1 MSSKAA
7 GMDES
12 LLGTLVFDLITTAWP
27 LSRARGGVMCLAT
40 SPERAWNLCMLLRKL
55 LSALPALVVA
65 LAFGAPAVLPQA
77 ARAEPVQT
85 GHIEVELVAQEAGA
99 APGATVYVALRQKIQ
114 PGWHTYWR
122 NPGDAGDSTKIVWT
136 LPPGWTAGDIVW
148 PTPEK
153 SRVGPLLDFAYT
165 GEVLLPV
172 PISVPANAQVGSIV
186 TLKAAAAFLVCEQ
199 VCVPEDAV
207 VTLTLPV
214 VAGTPAT
221 DPKWGAK
228 VAETLAKA
236 PKPAGL
242 KAVFHL
248 EGGVLKLAVT
258 GAPLKG
264 ADVAGAFFYPYSGKV
279 IEHPPEQ
286 KIDCGPEGLT
296 LSLTPGYDF
305 TQGTPPTELAGVLA
319 LNGAAYEITAT
330 PGAIPAEAGGLGA
343 PPAAPAKAAGSSDG
357 VSLGL
362 PLAVAFAFLG
372 GLILNLM
379 PCVFPILSMKAASL
393 TAHAHDA
400 GKTRAQGLAFLA
412 GVVVTFLVLAGLL
425 IAVRAG
431 GAAVG
436 WGFQLQSPAVVAAL
450 ALLML
455 LVALN
460 MSGVFEVGASVQG
473 VASGAGGTGVAG
485 AFLTGALAVV
495 VAAPCTAPF
504 MAGALGYALTQPPLL
519 SLAVFLALALG
530 FAAPFVLLAFVPA
543 LLSRLPRPG
552 PWMDVLKKGLAFPMY
567 ATAAWL
573 AWVFSQQTGSIPLAA
588 LLAASV
594 LVAFAGW
601 LYGLGQARSI
611 AGKNGVAA
619 FVIAGLSVLAAIALV
634 VAGVRAMPSAS
645 ASTAPAAALSSGP
658 GLPAETW
665 SPEKVAALQAQ
676 GKVVMVDFTADWCVT
691 CKVNEGT
698 ALKGQRVID
707 AFKASNAVYLKAD
720 WTKRDAV
727 IAAALAE
734 HGRAGVPLYLV
745 YPKGSGAPVVLP
757 QLLTEG
763 LVVEAVEKA
772 AKG

>member
-1 MSSKAA
+1 M
-7 GMDES
+7 
-12 LLGTLVFDLITTAWP
+12 P
-27 LSRARGGVMCLAT
+27 
-40 SPERAWNLCMLLRKL
+40 LRKL
-55 LSALPALVVA
+55 FAGLPALVMA
-65 LAFGAPAVLPQA
+65 LLLGAPVFTGA

-85 GHIEVELVAQEAGA
+85 GHIEVELVSQEAGA
-99 APGATVYVALRQKIQ
+99 APGSTVYVALRQKIQ

-136 LPPGWTAGDIVW
+136 LPSGWTAGDIVW

-172 PISVPANAQVGSIV
+172 PISVPANAQVGSVV

-214 VAGTPAT
+214 VAGVPGP
-221 DPKWGAK
+221 DPKWAAK
-228 VAETLAKA
+228 VADTLAKA

-242 KAVFHL
+242 KAVFEL
-248 EGGVLKLAVT
+248 QGSVLKLAVT

-264 ADVAGAFFYPYSGKV
+264 ADMSGAFFYPYSGKV

-286 KIDCGPEGLT
+286 AIERGPEGLT

-305 TQGTPPTELAGVLA
+305 TQAEEKPTELSGVLA

-330 PGAIPAEAGGLGA
+330 PGTIPATAGGLGA
-343 PPAAPAKAAGSSDG
+343 PPAAPAKAHGAADGAG
-357 VSLGL
+357 LGL

-400 GKTRAQGLAFLA
+400 GRTRVQGLAFLV
-412 GVVVTFLVLAGLL
+412 GVVVTFLALAGLL

-436 WGFQLQSPAVVAAL
+436 WGFQLQSPAVVAGL

-473 VASGAGGTGVAG
+473 VASGAGGSGVG
-485 AFLTGALAVV
+485 GSFLTGALAVL

-504 MAGALGYALTQPPLL
+504 MAGALGYALTQPPLA

-530 FAAPFVLLAFVPA
+530 FAAPFVILAFAPA
-543 LLSRLPRPG
+543 LLGRLPRPG
-552 PWMDVLKKGLAFPMY
+552 PWMDVLKRGLAFPMY

-594 LVAFAGW
+594 LVAFAAW
-601 LYGLGQARSI
+601 LYGLAQDRRI
-611 AGKNGVAA
+611 AGKGAA
-619 FVIAGLSVLAAIALV
+619 VPFVLAALSVAAAIALV
-634 VAGVRAMPSAS
+634 VVGVRAAPASSAS
-645 ASTAPAAALSSGP
+645 ASAPAAGPGAELSAGP
-658 GLPAETW
+658 GLASEPW
-665 SPEKVAALQAQ
+665 SPEKVAALRAE

-691 CKVNEGT
+691 CKVNEGA
-698 ALKGQRVID
+698 ALKGQRLVD
-707 AFKASNAVYLKAD
+707 TFKASDAVLLRAD
-720 WTKRDAV
+720 WTKRDAA

-745 YPKGSGAPVVLP
+745 YPKGSGEPVILP

-763 LVVEAVEKA
+763 LVIEAIETA

>member
-1 MSSKAA
+1 
-7 GMDES
+7 
-12 LLGTLVFDLITTAWP
+12 
-27 LSRARGGVMCLAT
+27 
-40 SPERAWNLCMLLRKL
+40 
-55 LSALPALVVA
+55 
-65 LAFGAPAVLPQA
+65 
-77 ARAEPVQT
+77 
-85 GHIEVELVAQEAGA
+85 
-99 APGATVYVALRQKIQ
+99 
-114 PGWHTYWR
+114 
-122 NPGDAGDSTKIVWT
+122 
-136 LPPGWTAGDIVW
+136 
-148 PTPEK
+148 
-153 SRVGPLLDFAYT
+153 LLDFDYT

-172 PISVPANAQVGSIV
+172 PISVPADARVGSVV

-214 VAGTPAT
+214 VAGVPDA

-242 KAVFHL
+242 KAVFAL
-248 EGGVLKLAVT
+248 QGSVLKLAVT

-264 ADVAGAFFYPYSGKV
+264 ADLSGAFFYPYSGKV

-286 KIDCGPEGLT
+286 AIERGPEGLT

-305 TQGTPPTELAGVLA
+305 TQAEAKPTELAGVLA

-330 PGAIPAEAGGLGA
+330 PGAIPAGAGGLGA
-343 PPAAPAKAAGSSDG
+343 PPAAPAKAHGSAEG
-357 VSLGL
+357 ASLGL
-362 PLAVAFAFLG
+362 PLAVVFAFLG

-400 GKTRAQGLAFLA
+400 GRTRVQGLAFLA
-412 GVVVTFLVLAGLL
+412 GVVVTFLALAGLL

-436 WGFQLQSPAVVAAL
+436 WGFQLQSPAVVAGL

-473 VASGAGGTGVAG
+473 VASGAGGSGSSSQG
-485 AFLTGALAVV
+485 LGGSFLTGALAVV

-504 MAGALGYALTQPPLL
+504 MAGALGFALTQPPLA
-519 SLAVFLALALG
+519 SLLVFLALALG
-530 FAAPFVLLAFVPA
+530 FAAPFVLLAFIPG
-543 LLSRLPRPG
+543 LLARLPRPG

-573 AWVFSQQTGSIPLAA
+573 AWVYSQQTGSIPLAA

-594 LVAFAGW
+594 LVAFAAW
-601 LYGLGQARSI
+601 LYGMAQARRI
-611 AGKNGVAA
+611 EGKGAA
-619 FVIAGLSVLAAIALV
+619 APFVLAALSLVAALALV
-634 VAGVRAMPSAS
+634 VAGVRAAPAAS
-645 ASTAPAAALSSGP
+645 APAAASAENTAGP
-658 GLPAETW
+658 GLASEPW
-665 SPEKVAALQAQ
+665 SPEKVKALQAE

-698 ALKGQRVID
+698 ALKGQRLVD
-707 AFKASNAVYLKAD
+707 AFKASDAVLLRAD
-720 WTKRDAV
+720 WTRRDAT

-745 YPKGSGAPVVLP
+745 YPKGSGEPVILP

-763 LVVEAVEKA
+763 LVIEAVETA
-772 AKG
+772 ARG

>member
-1 MSSKAA
+1 MS
-7 GMDES
+7 
-12 LLGTLVFDLITTAWP
+12 
-27 LSRARGGVMCLAT
+27 
-40 SPERAWNLCMLLRKL
+40 LRKL
-55 LSALPALVVA
+55 FAVLPALVIA
-65 LAFGAPAVLPQA
+65 LLLGAPLAKA
-77 ARAEPVQT
+77 DPVQT
-85 GHIEVELVAQEAGA
+85 GHIEVELVSQEAGA
-99 APGATVYVALRQKIQ
+99 APGSTVYVALRQKIQ

-122 NPGDAGDSTKIVWT
+122 NPGDAGDATRIVWT
-136 LPPGWTAGDIVW
+136 LPAGWTAGDIVW

-172 PISVPANAQVGSIV
+172 PISVPANAQVGSVV

-214 VAGTPAT
+214 VAGVPGP
-221 DPKWGAK
+221 DPKWAAK
-228 VAETLAKA
+228 VADTLAKA

-242 KAVFHL
+242 KAVFEL
-248 EGGVLKLAVT
+248 QGSVLKLAVT

-264 ADVAGAFFYPYSGKV
+264 ADMSGAFFYPYSGKV

-286 KIDCGPEGLT
+286 AIERGPEGLT

-305 TQGTPPTELAGVLA
+305 TQAEAKPTELAGVLA

-330 PGAIPAEAGGLGA
+330 PGTIPAAAGGLGA
-343 PPAAPAKAAGSSDG
+343 PPAAPAKAHGSADG
-357 VSLGL
+357 ASLGL
-362 PLAVAFAFLG
+362 PLAVAFAFIG

-400 GKTRAQGLAFLA
+400 GKTRVQGLAFLA

-425 IAVRAG
+425 IAARAG

-436 WGFQLQSPAVVAAL
+436 WGFQLQSPAVVAGL

-473 VASGAGGTGVAG
+473 LASGASGNGIGGS
-485 AFLTGALAVV
+485 FLTGALAVL

-519 SLAVFLALALG
+519 SLAVFLGLALG
-530 FAAPFVLLAFVPA
+530 FAAPFVILAFVPA
-543 LLSRLPRPG
+543 LLGRLPRPG

-573 AWVFSQQTGSIPLAA
+573 AWVYSQQTGSIPLAA

-594 LVAFAGW
+594 LVAFAAW
-601 LYGLGQARSI
+601 LYGLAQARQIS
-611 AGKNGVAA
+611 GKGAA
-619 FVIAGLSVLAAIALV
+619 VPFVLAALSLAAAVALV
-634 VAGVRAMPSAS
+634 VVGVRA
-645 ASTAPAAALSSGP
+645 APAASTPAATASAEASAGP
-658 GLPAETW
+658 GLASEPW
-665 SPEKVAALQAQ
+665 SPEKVKALQAQ

-698 ALKGQRVID
+698 ALKGQRLVD
-707 AFKASNAVYLKAD
+707 AFKASDAVLLRAD
-720 WTKRDAV
+720 WTKRDAT

-745 YPKGSGAPVVLP
+745 YPKGSGEPVILP

-763 LVVEAVEKA
+763 LVIEAVEKA

>member
-1 MSSKAA
+1 MS
-7 GMDES
+7 
-12 LLGTLVFDLITTAWP
+12 F
-27 LSRARGGVMCLAT
+27 
-40 SPERAWNLCMLLRKL
+40 RKL
-55 LSALPALVVA
+55 LAVLPALVIA
-65 LAFGAPAVLPQA
+65 LLLGAPLFTGGAQA
-77 ARAEPVQT
+77 QPVQS

-99 APGATVYVALRQKIQ
+99 APGATIYVALRQKIL

-122 NPGDAGDSTKIVWT
+122 NPGDAGDATKIVWT
-136 LPPGWTAGDIVW
+136 LPAGWTAGDIVW

-172 PISVPANAQVGSIV
+172 PISVPANAQVGSVV

-214 VAGTPAT
+214 VAGVPGP

-228 VAETLAKA
+228 VTETLAKA

-242 KAVFHL
+242 KAVFSL
-248 EGGVLKLAVT
+248 QGSVLKLAVT

-264 ADVAGAFFYPYSGKV
+264 ADVSGAFFYPYSGKV

-286 KIDCGPEGLT
+286 GIERGSEGLT

-319 LNGAAYEITAT
+319 LNGAAYEVTAT
-330 PGAIPAEAGGLGA
+330 PGTIPAEAGGLGA
-343 PPAAPAKAAGSSDG
+343 PAATAKAASGG
-357 VSLGL
+357 PALGL

-400 GKTRAQGLAFLA
+400 GKTRLQGLAFLA

-473 VASGAGGTGVAG
+473 VASGASGSGLGGS
-485 AFLTGALAVV
+485 FLTGALAVV

-519 SLAVFLALALG
+519 SLAVFLGLALG
-530 FAAPFVLLAFVPA
+530 FAAPFVLLAFIPG
-543 LLSRLPRPG
+543 LLARLPRPG

-573 AWVFSQQTGSIPLAA
+573 AWVFAQQTGSVPLAA

-601 LYGLGQARSI
+601 LYGLAQGRRIEGKS
-611 AGKNGVAA
+611 AGVP
-619 FVIAGLSVLAAIALV
+619 FVLAGLSVIAAVALV
-634 VAGVRAMPSAS
+634 VVGVRSVPAASTPSAVAS
-645 ASTAPAAALSSGP
+645 AEAPAGP
-658 GLPAETW
+658 GLAAEVW
-665 SPEKVAALQAQ
+665 SPEKVKTLQAE

-691 CKVNEGT
+691 CKVNEGA
-698 ALKGQRVID
+698 ALKGQRLAD
-707 AFKASNAVYLKAD
+707 TFKASNAVLLRAD
-720 WTKRDAV
+720 WTKRDAT

-745 YPKGSGAPVVLP
+745 YPKDGGVPVILP

-763 LVVEAVEKA
+763 LVIEAVEKA

>member
-1 MSSKAA
+1 MS
-7 GMDES
+7 
-12 LLGTLVFDLITTAWP
+12 
-27 LSRARGGVMCLAT
+27 
-40 SPERAWNLCMLLRKL
+40 LRKL
-55 LSALPALVVA
+55 LSALPALVIA
-65 LAFGAPAVLPQA
+65 LLLGAPLFTGAAQA
-77 ARAEPVQT
+77 QPVQS

-99 APGATVYVALRQKIQ
+99 APGSTIYVALRQKIL

-122 NPGDAGDSTKIVWT
+122 NPGDAGDATRITWT
-136 LPPGWTAGDIVW
+136 LPAGWTAGDIVW

-172 PISVPANAQVGSIV
+172 PISVPADAQVGSVV

-214 VAGTPAT
+214 VAGVPGP

-228 VAETLAKA
+228 VADTLANA

-242 KAVFHL
+242 KAVFSL
-248 EGGVLKLAVT
+248 QGSVLKLAVT

-264 ADVAGAFFYPYSGKV
+264 ADVSGAFFYPYSGKV

-286 KIDCGPEGLT
+286 GIERGPDGLT

-305 TQGTPPTELAGVLA
+305 TQAEAKPTELAGVLA

-330 PGAIPAEAGGLGA
+330 PGTIPAEAGGLGA
-343 PPAAPAKAAGSSDG
+343 PASAPTKAAGSNQG
-357 VSLGL
+357 ANLGL

-400 GKTRAQGLAFLA
+400 GKTRLQGLAFLA
-412 GVVVTFLVLAGLL
+412 GVVVTFLALAGLL

-473 VASGAGGTGVAG
+473 VASGASGSGLGGS
-485 AFLTGALAVV
+485 FLTGALAVV

-519 SLAVFLALALG
+519 SLAVFLGLALG
-530 FAAPFVLLAFVPA
+530 FAAPFVLLAFIPG
-543 LLSRLPRPG
+543 LLARLPRPG

-594 LVAFAGW
+594 LVAFAAW
-601 LYGLGQARSI
+601 LYGLAQARSI
-611 AGKNGVAA
+611 AGKGGAVPFIVA
-619 FVIAGLSVLAAIALV
+619 FVALAAAIALV
-634 VAGVRAMPSAS
+634 VLAARGEPPAPPPMVEG
-645 ASTAPAAALSSGP
+645 APAASGAS
-658 GLPAETW
+658 LAAEPW
-665 SPEKVAALQAQ
+665 SPEKAKALQAE

-691 CKVNEGT
+691 CKVNEGA
-698 ALKGQRVID
+698 ALKGQRLAD
-707 AFKASNAVYLKAD
+707 TFKANNAVLLRAD
-720 WTKRDAV
+720 WTKRDAT

-745 YPKGSGAPVVLP
+745 YPKGSGEPVILP

-763 LVVEAVEKA
+763 LVIEAVETA

>member
-1 MSSKAA
+1 
-7 GMDES
+7 
-12 LLGTLVFDLITTAWP
+12 LG
-27 LSRARGGVMCLAT
+27 
-40 SPERAWNLCMLLRKL
+40 RAWNLFMPLRKL
-55 LSALPALVVA
+55 FAVLPALVIA
-65 LAFGAPAVLPQA
+65 LCVGLAGAPAK
-77 ARAEPVQT
+77 AEPVQT
-85 GHIEVELVAQEAGA
+85 GHIEVELVAQEMGV
-99 APGATVYVALRQKIQ
+99 APGSTVYVALRQKIQ

-122 NPGDAGDSTKIVWT
+122 NPGDAGDATRIVWT
-136 LPPGWTAGDIVW
+136 LPSGWTAGDIVW

-172 PISVPANAQVGSIV
+172 PISVPANAQVGSVV

-214 VAGTPAT
+214 VSGMPQT
-221 DPKWGAK
+221 DPKWGARI
-228 VAETLAKA
+228 AETLAKA
-236 PKPAGL
+236 PKPTGL
-242 KAVFHL
+242 KAVFDL
-248 EGGVLKLAVT
+248 QGGVLKLAVT
-258 GAPLKG
+258 GPPLKG
-264 ADVAGAFFYPYSGKV
+264 ADVSGAFFYPYSGKV

-286 KIDCGPEGLT
+286 AIERGPEGLT

-305 TQGTPPTELAGVLA
+305 TQAEAKPTELSGVLA

-330 PGAIPAEAGGLGA
+330 PGAIPAGAGGLGA
-343 PPAAPAKAAGSSDG
+343 PPAAPAKAHGSAEG
-357 VSLGL
+357 VGLGL

-400 GKTRAQGLAFLA
+400 GKTRVQGLAFLA
-412 GVVVTFLVLAGLL
+412 GVVVTFLALAALL

-436 WGFQLQSPAVVAAL
+436 WGFQLQSPAVVAGL
-450 ALLML
+450 ALLMM

-473 VASGAGGTGVAG
+473 VASGASGSGLGGS
-485 AFLTGALAVV
+485 FLTGALAVV

-504 MAGALGYALTQPPLL
+504 MAGALGYALTQPPLG
-519 SLAVFLALALG
+519 SLLVFLALALG
-530 FAAPFVLLAFVPA
+530 FAAPFVLLAFIPG
-543 LLSRLPRPG
+543 LLARLPRPG

-594 LVAFAGW
+594 LVAFAAW
-601 LYGLGQARSI
+601 LYGLAQGRLI
-611 AGKNGVAA
+611 EGKGAA
-619 FVIAGLSVLAAIALV
+619 VPFVLAALSLIAAVALV
-634 VAGVRAMPSAS
+634 VVGIRA
-645 ASTAPAAALSSGP
+645 APAASAAPAAPSAQLASGP
-658 GLPAETW
+658 GLASEPW
-665 SPEKVAALQAQ
+665 SPEKVAALQAE

-698 ALKGQRVID
+698 ALKGQRLVD
-707 AFKASNAVYLKAD
+707 AFKTSNAVLLRAD
-720 WTKRDAV
+720 WTKRDAT

-745 YPKGSGAPVVLP
+745 YPKGSGAPVILP

-763 LVVEAVEKA
+763 LVIEAVEKA

>member
-1 MSSKAA
+1 MS
-7 GMDES
+7 
-12 LLGTLVFDLITTAWP
+12 
-27 LSRARGGVMCLAT
+27 
-40 SPERAWNLCMLLRKL
+40 LRKL
-55 LSALPALVVA
+55 FAVLPALVIA
-65 LAFGAPAVLPQA
+65 LLLGAPLAKA
-77 ARAEPVQT
+77 DPVQT
-85 GHIEVELVAQEAGA
+85 GHIEVELVSQEAGA
-99 APGATVYVALRQKIQ
+99 APGSTVYVALRQKIQ

-122 NPGDAGDSTKIVWT
+122 NPGDAGDATRIVWT
-136 LPPGWTAGDIVW
+136 LPAGWTAGDIVW

-172 PISVPANAQVGSIV
+172 PISVPANAQVGSVV

-214 VAGTPAT
+214 VAGVPGP
-221 DPKWGAK
+221 DPKWAAK
-228 VAETLAKA
+228 VADTLAKA

-242 KAVFHL
+242 KAVFEL
-248 EGGVLKLAVT
+248 QGSVLKLAVT

-264 ADVAGAFFYPYSGKV
+264 ADMSGAFFYPYSGKV

-286 KIDCGPEGLT
+286 AIERGPEGLT

-305 TQGTPPTELAGVLA
+305 TQAEAKPTELAGVLA

-330 PGAIPAEAGGLGA
+330 PGTIPAAAGGLGA
-343 PPAAPAKAAGSSDG
+343 PPAASAKAHGSADG
-357 VSLGL
+357 ASLGL
-362 PLAVAFAFLG
+362 PLAVAFAFIG

-400 GKTRAQGLAFLA
+400 GKTRVQGLAFLV

-425 IAVRAG
+425 IAARAG

-436 WGFQLQSPAVVAAL
+436 WGFQLQSPAVVAGL

-473 VASGAGGTGVAG
+473 LASGASGNGIGGS
-485 AFLTGALAVV
+485 FLTGALAVL

-519 SLAVFLALALG
+519 SLAVFLGLALG
-530 FAAPFVLLAFVPA
+530 FAAPFVILAFVPA
-543 LLSRLPRPG
+543 LLGRLPRPG

-573 AWVFSQQTGSIPLAA
+573 AWVYSQQTGSIPLAA

-594 LVAFAGW
+594 LVAFAAW
-601 LYGLGQARSI
+601 LYGLAQARQIS
-611 AGKNGVAA
+611 GKGAA
-619 FVIAGLSVLAAIALV
+619 VPFVLAALSLAAAVALV
-634 VAGVRAMPSAS
+634 VVGVRA
-645 ASTAPAAALSSGP
+645 APAASTPAAATAEAPAGP
-658 GLPAETW
+658 GLASEPW
-665 SPEKVAALQAQ
+665 SPEKVTALQAE

-698 ALKGQRVID
+698 ALKGQRLVD
-707 AFKASNAVYLKAD
+707 AFKASDAVLLRAD
-720 WTKRDAV
+720 WTKRDAT

-745 YPKGSGAPVVLP
+745 YPKGSGEPVILP

-763 LVVEAVEKA
+763 LVIEAVEKA
-772 AKG
+772 AKE

>member
-1 MSSKAA
+1 VSCVGLAWILFMS
-7 GMDES
+7 
-12 LLGTLVFDLITTAWP
+12 F
-27 LSRARGGVMCLAT
+27 
-40 SPERAWNLCMLLRKL
+40 RKL
-55 LSALPALVVA
+55 FAVLPALVIA
-65 LAFGAPAVLPQA
+65 LALGAHPAKAQ
-77 ARAEPVQT
+77 PVQT
-85 GHIEVELVAQEAGA
+85 GHIEVELVAQDAGV
-99 APGATVYVALRQKIQ
+99 APGSTVYVALSQKIQ

-165 GEVLLPV
+165 GHVLLPV
-172 PISVPANAQVGSIV
+172 PISVPANAQVGSVV

-214 VAGTPAT
+214 VAGVPGA

-228 VAETLAKA
+228 VAETLVKA

-242 KAVFHL
+242 KAVFEL
-248 EGGVLKLAVT
+248 QGPVLKLAVT

-264 ADVAGAFFYPYSGKV
+264 ADMSGAFFYPYSGKV

-286 KIDCGPEGLT
+286 AIERGPEGLT

-305 TQGTPPTELAGVLA
+305 TQGEQKPTELSGVLA

-330 PGAIPAEAGGLGA
+330 PGTIPAEAGGLGA
-343 PPAAPAKAAGSSDG
+343 PPPAPDKAHGAAADG
-357 VSLGL
+357 ATQGASLGL

-400 GKTRAQGLAFLA
+400 GKTRVQGLAFLA
-412 GVVVTFLVLAGLL
+412 GVVVTFLALAGLL

-436 WGFQLQSPAVVAAL
+436 WGFQLQSPAVVAGL

-460 MSGVFEVGASVQG
+460 MSGVFEVGASVQNA
-473 VASGAGGTGVAG
+473 ASSAGGSSSGVSG
-485 AFLTGALAVV
+485 SFLTGALAVL

-504 MAGALGYALTQPPLL
+504 MAGALGYALTQSPLA
-519 SLAVFLALALG
+519 SLLVFLGLALG
-530 FAAPFVLLAFVPA
+530 FAAPFVLLAFIPG
-543 LLSRLPRPG
+543 LLARLPRPG

-573 AWVFSQQTGSIPLAA
+573 AWVYSQQTGSIPLAA

-594 LVAFAGW
+594 LVAFAAW
-601 LYGLGQARSI
+601 LYGLAQARRI
-611 AGKNGVAA
+611 AGKGAMTP
-619 FVIAGLSVLAAIALV
+619 FVLAALSLLAAVALV
-634 VAGVRAMPSAS
+634 FLGVRAADQATPPAPT
-645 ASTAPAAALSSGP
+645 ANIEAPAGP
-658 GLPAETW
+658 GLASEPW
-665 SPEKVAALQAQ
+665 SPEKVKALQAE

-698 ALKGQRVID
+698 ALKGQRLVD
-707 AFKASNAVYLKAD
+707 AFKASDAVLLRAD

-745 YPKGSGAPVVLP
+745 YPKGSGEPVILP

-763 LVVEAVEKA
+763 LVIEAIEKA

>member
-1 MSSKAA
+1 MS
-7 GMDES
+7 
-12 LLGTLVFDLITTAWP
+12 
-27 LSRARGGVMCLAT
+27 
-40 SPERAWNLCMLLRKL
+40 LRKL
-55 LSALPALVVA
+55 FAVLPALVIA
-65 LAFGAPAVLPQA
+65 LLLGAPLAKA
-77 ARAEPVQT
+77 DPVQT
-85 GHIEVELVAQEAGA
+85 GHIEVELVSQEAGV
-99 APGATVYVALRQKIQ
+99 APGSTVYVALRQKIQ

-122 NPGDAGDSTKIVWT
+122 NPGDAGDATRIVWT
-136 LPPGWTAGDIVW
+136 LPAGWTAGDIVW

-172 PISVPANAQVGSIV
+172 PITVPANAQVGSVV

-214 VAGTPAT
+214 VAGMPGT

-242 KAVFHL
+242 KAVFEL
-248 EGGVLKLAVT
+248 QGSVLKLAVT

-264 ADVAGAFFYPYSGKV
+264 ADVSGAFFYPYSGKV

-286 KIDCGPEGLT
+286 AIERGPEGLT

-305 TQGTPPTELAGVLA
+305 TQAEAKPTELSGVLA

-330 PGAIPAEAGGLGA
+330 PGTIPAAAGGLGA
-343 PPAAPAKAAGSSDG
+343 PPAAKAKAHGAAEGA
-357 VSLGL
+357 SLGL

-400 GKTRAQGLAFLA
+400 GKTRVQGLAFLV

-473 VASGAGGTGVAG
+473 VASGASGNGIGGS
-485 AFLTGALAVV
+485 FLTGALAVL

-519 SLAVFLALALG
+519 SLAVFLGLALG
-530 FAAPFVLLAFVPA
+530 FAAPFVILAFVPA
-543 LLSRLPRPG
+543 LLGRLPRPG

-573 AWVFSQQTGSIPLAA
+573 AWVYSQQTGSIPLAA

-594 LVAFAGW
+594 LVAFAAW
-601 LYGLGQARSI
+601 LYGLAQARRI
-611 AGKNGVAA
+611 EGKGAA
-619 FVIAGLSVLAAIALV
+619 VPFVLAALSVAAAIALV
-634 VAGVRAMPSAS
+634 VVGVRAAPAAS
-645 ASTAPAAALSSGP
+645 APAAAPSAELSSGP
-658 GLPAETW
+658 GLSAEAW
-665 SPEKVAALQAQ
+665 SPEKVKALQAE

-698 ALKGQRVID
+698 ALKGQRLVD
-707 AFKASNAVYLKAD
+707 AFKASDAVLLRAD
-720 WTKRDAV
+720 WTKRDAT

-745 YPKGSGAPVVLP
+745 YPKGSGEPVILP

-763 LVVEAVEKA
+763 LVIEAIEKA

>member
-1 MSSKAA
+1 MS
-7 GMDES
+7 
-12 LLGTLVFDLITTAWP
+12 
-27 LSRARGGVMCLAT
+27 
-40 SPERAWNLCMLLRKL
+40 LRKL
-55 LSALPALVVA
+55 FAVLPALVIA
-65 LAFGAPAVLPQA
+65 LLLGAALLPVGA
-77 ARAEPVQT
+77 KADPVQT
-85 GHIEVELVAQEAGA
+85 GHIEVELVSQEAGA
-99 APGATVYVALRQKIQ
+99 APGSTVYVALRQKIQ

-122 NPGDAGDSTKIVWT
+122 NPGDAGDATRIVWT
-136 LPPGWTAGDIVW
+136 LPAGWTAGDIVW

-172 PISVPANAQVGSIV
+172 PISVPANAQVGSVV

-214 VAGTPAT
+214 VAGVPGP
-221 DPKWGAK
+221 DPKWAAK
-228 VAETLAKA
+228 VADTLAKA

-242 KAVFHL
+242 KAVFEL
-248 EGGVLKLAVT
+248 QGSVLKLAVT

-264 ADVAGAFFYPYSGKV
+264 ADMSGAFFYPYSGKV

-286 KIDCGPEGLT
+286 AIERGPEGLT

-305 TQGTPPTELAGVLA
+305 TQAEAKPTELAGVLA

-330 PGAIPAEAGGLGA
+330 PGAIPVGAGGLGT
-343 PPAAPAKAAGSSDG
+343 PPAAPAKAHGSTDG
-357 VSLGL
+357 ASLGL
-362 PLAVAFAFLG
+362 PLAVAFAFIG

-400 GKTRAQGLAFLA
+400 GKTRVQGLAFLA

-436 WGFQLQSPAVVAAL
+436 WGFQLQSPAVVAGL

-473 VASGAGGTGVAG
+473 VASGAGGNGIG
-485 AFLTGALAVV
+485 GSFLTGALAVL

-519 SLAVFLALALG
+519 SLAVFLGLALG
-530 FAAPFVLLAFVPA
+530 FAAPFVILAFVPA
-543 LLSRLPRPG
+543 LLGRLPRPG

-573 AWVFSQQTGSIPLAA
+573 AWVFSQQTGGVPLAMMF
-588 LLAASV
+588 AAAV
-594 LVAFAGW
+594 LIAFAAW
-601 LYGLGQARSI
+601 LYGLAQARG
-611 AGKNGVAA
+611 ALGKSQVVPL
-619 FVIAGLSVLAAIALV
+619 VIALASLVGVIALV
-634 VAGVRAMPSAS
+634 WIAARGEAQPNVIYDERP
-645 ASTAPAAALSSGP
+645 PAANAASP
-658 GLPAETW
+658 GLTSEAW
-665 SPEKVAALQAQ
+665 SPEKVKTLQAE

-698 ALKGQRVID
+698 ALKGQRLVD
-707 AFKASNAVYLKAD
+707 AFKASDAVLLRAD
-720 WTKRDAV
+720 WTKRDAT

-745 YPKGSGAPVVLP
+745 YPKGSGEPVILP

-763 LVVEAVEKA
+763 LVIEAVEKA

>member
-1 MSSKAA
+1 MS
-7 GMDES
+7 
-12 LLGTLVFDLITTAWP
+12 
-27 LSRARGGVMCLAT
+27 
-40 SPERAWNLCMLLRKL
+40 LRKL
-55 LSALPALVVA
+55 FSALPALVVA
-65 LAFGAPAVLPQA
+65 LLLGAPAFTSA
-77 ARAEPVQT
+77 ARAELVQT
-85 GHIEVELVAQEAGA
+85 GHIEVELVSQEAGA
-99 APGATVYVALRQKIQ
+99 APGSTVFVALRQKIQ

-122 NPGDAGDSTKIVWT
+122 NPGDAGDATRIAWT
-136 LPPGWTAGDIVW
+136 LPAGWTAGDIVW

-172 PISVPANAQVGSIV
+172 PISVPANAQVGSVV

-214 VAGTPAT
+214 VAGVPGP

-228 VAETLAKA
+228 VTETLAKA

-248 EGGVLKLAVT
+248 EGSVLKLAVT
-258 GAPLKG
+258 GAPLVD
-264 ADVAGAFFYPYSGKV
+264 ADKTGAFFYPYSGKV

-286 KIDCGPEGLT
+286 AIERGPEGLT

-305 TQGTPPTELAGVLA
+305 TQAEAKPTELAGVLA

-330 PGAIPAEAGGLGA
+330 PGTIPAAAGGLGA
-343 PPAAPAKAAGSSDG
+343 PPAVAPPLNDG
-357 VSLGL
+357 FVRFDEGPALGL

-400 GKTRAQGLAFLA
+400 GKTRVQGLAFLA
-412 GVVVTFLVLAGLL
+412 GVVVTFLALAGAL

-431 GAAVG
+431 GTAVG

-473 VASGAGGTGVAG
+473 VASGAGGGG
-485 AFLTGALAVV
+485 GLGGSFLTGALAVV

-504 MAGALGYALTQPPLL
+504 MAGALGYALTQPPLA
-519 SLAVFLALALG
+519 SLLVFLGLALG
-530 FAAPFVLLAFVPA
+530 FAAPFVLLAFIPG
-543 LLSRLPRPG
+543 LLARLPRPG

-588 LLAASV
+588 LLFACV
-594 LVAFAGW
+594 LIAFAAW
-601 LYGLGQARSI
+601 LYGLAQTRQIS
-611 AGKNGVAA
+611 GKSAA
-619 FVIAGLSVLAAIALV
+619 VPFVVAGLSVLAAIALV
-634 VAGVRAMPSAS
+634 VAGVRAVPAASTSTAAPSAEL
-645 ASTAPAAALSSGP
+645 STGP
-658 GLPAETW
+658 GLAAEAW
-665 SPEKVAALQAQ
+665 SPEKVKALQAE

-698 ALKGQRVID
+698 ALKGQRVVD
-707 AFKASNAVYLKAD
+707 AFKASNAVYLRAD
-720 WTKRDAV
+720 WTKRDAT
-727 IAAALAE
+727 IAAALSE

-745 YPKGSGAPVVLP
+745 YPKGSGEPVILP

-763 LVVEAVEKA
+763 LVIEAIEKA

>member
-1 MSSKAA
+1 MSFRKLFAA
-7 GMDES
+7 VPALMVAL
-12 LLGTLVFDLITTAWP
+12 LLGAP
-27 LSRARGGVMCLAT
+27 
-40 SPERAWNLCMLLRKL
+40 
-55 LSALPALVVA
+55 VA
-65 LAFGAPAVLPQA
+65 KAD
-77 ARAEPVQT
+77 PVQT
-85 GHIEVELVAQEAGA
+85 GHIEVELVSQEAGV
-99 APGATVYVALRQKIQ
+99 APGSTVYVALRQKIQ

-122 NPGDAGDSTKIVWT
+122 NPGDAGDATRIVWT
-136 LPPGWTAGDIVW
+136 LPAGWTAGDIVW

-165 GEVLLPV
+165 NEVLLPV
-172 PISVPANAQVGSIV
+172 PISVPANAQVGSVV

-214 VAGTPAT
+214 VAGMPQT

-228 VAETLAKA
+228 VADTLAKA

-242 KAVFHL
+242 KAVFEL
-248 EGGVLKLAVT
+248 QGSVLKLAVT

-264 ADVAGAFFYPYSGKV
+264 ADVSGAFFYPYSGKV

-286 KIDCGPEGLT
+286 KIERGPEGLT

-305 TQGTPPTELAGVLA
+305 TQAEAKPTELAGVLA

-330 PGAIPAEAGGLGA
+330 PGTIPAEAGGLGA
-343 PPAAPAKAAGSSDG
+343 PAAAPAKATGSAEG
-357 VSLGL
+357 ASLGL
-362 PLAVAFAFLG
+362 PLAVAFAFIG

-400 GKTRAQGLAFLA
+400 GKTRVQGLAFLV
-412 GVVVTFLVLAGLL
+412 GVVVTFLALAGLL

-460 MSGVFEVGASVQG
+460 MSGVFEVGASVQNA
-473 VASGAGGTGVAG
+473 ASGAGGSGG
-485 AFLTGALAVV
+485 LGGSFLTGALAVI

-504 MAGALGYALTQPPLL
+504 MAGALGYALTQPPLA
-519 SLAVFLALALG
+519 SLLVFLALALG
-530 FAAPFVLLAFVPA
+530 FAAPFVLLAFIPA
-543 LLSRLPRPG
+543 LLGRLPRPG

-573 AWVFSQQTGSIPLAA
+573 AWVYSQQTGSIPLAA

-594 LVAFAGW
+594 LVAFAAW
-601 LYGLGQARSI
+601 LYGLAQARQI
-611 AGKNGVAA
+611 AGKGAA
-619 FVIAGLSVLAAIALV
+619 VPFVLAALSLVAAVALV
-634 VAGVRAMPSAS
+634 VVGVRAAPAASAS
-645 ASTAPAAALSSGP
+645 ASTATPSAELSSGP
-658 GLPAETW
+658 GLAAEVW
-665 SPEKVAALQAQ
+665 SPEKVKTLQAQ

-698 ALKGQRVID
+698 ALKGQRVVD
-707 AFKASNAVYLKAD
+707 AFKASDAVYLRAD

-745 YPKGSGAPVVLP
+745 YPKGSGEPAVLP

-763 LVVEAVEKA
+763 LVIEAIEKA

>member
-1 MSSKAA
+1 MS
-7 GMDES
+7 
-12 LLGTLVFDLITTAWP
+12 
-27 LSRARGGVMCLAT
+27 
-40 SPERAWNLCMLLRKL
+40 LRKL
-55 LSALPALVVA
+55 LAVLPALVIA
-65 LAFGAPAVLPQA
+65 LCVGAPGLGGTAK
-77 ARAEPVQT
+77 AEPIQT
-85 GHIEVELVAQEAGA
+85 GHIEVELVSQDAGV
-99 APGATVYVALRQKIQ
+99 APGSTVYVALRQKIQ

-122 NPGDAGDSTKIVWT
+122 NPGDAGDATRIVWT
-136 LPPGWTAGDIVW
+136 LPAGWTAGDIVW

-172 PISVPANAQVGSIV
+172 PISAPASAQVGSVV

-214 VAGTPAT
+214 VAGTPQT

-242 KAVFHL
+242 KAVFDL
-248 EGGVLKLAVT
+248 QGSVLKLAVT

-264 ADVAGAFFYPYSGKV
+264 ADLSGAFFYPYSGKV

-286 KIDCGPEGLT
+286 AIERGPGGLT

-305 TQGTPPTELAGVLA
+305 TQPEAKPTELAGVLA

-330 PGAIPAEAGGLGA
+330 PGAIPAAAAGLGA
-343 PPAAPAKAAGSSDG
+343 PPAAPAKAHGSADG
-357 VSLGL
+357 ASLGL

-400 GKTRAQGLAFLA
+400 GRTRVQGLAFLA
-412 GVVVTFLVLAGLL
+412 GVVVTFLALAGLL

-436 WGFQLQSPAVVAAL
+436 WGFQLQSPAVVAGL

-473 VASGAGGTGVAG
+473 VASGTSSSGLGGS
-485 AFLTGALAVV
+485 FLTGALAVV

-504 MAGALGYALTQPPLL
+504 MAGALGFALTQPPLA
-519 SLAVFLALALG
+519 SLLVFLALALG
-530 FAAPFVLLAFVPA
+530 FAAPFVLLAFIPG
-543 LLSRLPRPG
+543 LLARLPRPG

-573 AWVFSQQTGSIPLAA
+573 AWVYSQQTGSIPLAA

-594 LVAFAGW
+594 LIAFAAW
-601 LYGLGQARSI
+601 LYGLAQARSI
-611 AGKNGVAA
+611 AGKGAA
-619 FVIAGLSVLAAIALV
+619 VPFVLAALSLVAAIALV
-634 VAGVRAMPSAS
+634 VAGARA
-645 ASTAPAAALSSGP
+645 APAASAPAAVSAEISAGP
-658 GLPAETW
+658 GLAAESW
-665 SPEKVAALQAQ
+665 SPEKVKVLQAQ

-698 ALKGQRVID
+698 ALKGQRLVD
-707 AFKASNAVYLKAD
+707 AFKASDAVLLRAD
-720 WTKRDAV
+720 WTKRDAT

-745 YPKGSGAPVVLP
+745 YPKGSGAPVILP

-763 LVVEAVEKA
+763 LVIEAVETA

>member
-1 MSSKAA
+1 MS
-7 GMDES
+7 
-12 LLGTLVFDLITTAWP
+12 
-27 LSRARGGVMCLAT
+27 
-40 SPERAWNLCMLLRKL
+40 LRKL
-55 LSALPALVVA
+55 FAVLPALVVA
-65 LAFGAPAVLPQA
+65 LLLGAPLFSGDAKA
-77 ARAEPVQT
+77 DPVQT
-85 GHIEVELVAQEAGA
+85 GHIEVELVSQEAGV
-99 APGATVYVALRQKIQ
+99 APGSTVYVALRQKIQ

-122 NPGDAGDSTKIVWT
+122 NPGDAGDATRIVWT
-136 LPPGWTAGDIVW
+136 LPAGWTAGDIVW

-172 PISVPANAQVGSIV
+172 PITVPANAQVGSVV

-214 VAGTPAT
+214 VAGMPGT

-242 KAVFHL
+242 KAVFEL
-248 EGGVLKLAVT
+248 QGSVLKLAVT

-264 ADVAGAFFYPYSGKV
+264 ADVSGAFFYPYSGKV

-286 KIDCGPEGLT
+286 AIERGPEGLT

-305 TQGTPPTELAGVLA
+305 TQAEAKPTELSGVLA

-330 PGAIPAEAGGLGA
+330 PGTIPAAAGGLGA
-343 PPAAPAKAAGSSDG
+343 PRAAPAKAHGSAEG
-357 VSLGL
+357 ASLGL

-400 GKTRAQGLAFLA
+400 GKTRVQGLAFLA

-473 VASGAGGTGVAG
+473 VASGASGNGIGGS
-485 AFLTGALAVV
+485 FLTGALAVL

-519 SLAVFLALALG
+519 SLAVFLGLALG
-530 FAAPFVLLAFVPA
+530 FAAPFVILAFVPA
-543 LLSRLPRPG
+543 LLGRLPRPG

-573 AWVFSQQTGSIPLAA
+573 AWVYSQQTGSIPLAA

-594 LVAFAGW
+594 LVAFAAW
-601 LYGLGQARSI
+601 LYGLAQARQI
-611 AGKNGVAA
+611 GGKGAA
-619 FVIAGLSVLAAIALV
+619 VPFVLAALSLAAAVALV
-634 VAGVRAMPSAS
+634 VVGVRA
-645 ASTAPAAALSSGP
+645 APAASTPAAAASAEAPAGP
-658 GLPAETW
+658 GLASEPW
-665 SPEKVAALQAQ
+665 SPEKVAALQAE

-698 ALKGQRVID
+698 ALKGQRLVD
-707 AFKASNAVYLKAD
+707 AFKASDAVLLRAD
-720 WTKRDAV
+720 WTKRDAT

-745 YPKGSGAPVVLP
+745 YPKGSGEPVILP

-763 LVVEAVEKA
+763 LVIEAIEKA

>member
-1 MSSKAA
+1 
-7 GMDES
+7 
-12 LLGTLVFDLITTAWP
+12 
-27 LSRARGGVMCLAT
+27 
-40 SPERAWNLCMLLRKL
+40 MLLRRL
-55 LSALPALVVA
+55 YSVLPALVVA
-65 LAFGAPAVLPQA
+65 PILALILATPLLAGKALAD
-77 ARAEPVQT
+77 PVQT
-85 GHIEVELVAQEAGA
+85 GHIEVELVSQEAGA
-99 APGATVYVALRQKIQ
+99 APGATVFVALRQKIQ

-122 NPGDAGDSTKIVWT
+122 NPGDAGDATRIVWT

-172 PISVPANAQVGSIV
+172 PINVPADAKVGSVV

-214 VAGTPAT
+214 VAGAPAA

-228 VAETLAKA
+228 VAETLARA

-242 KAVFHL
+242 KAVFAL
-248 EGGVLKLAVT
+248 QGGVLKLAVT
-258 GAPLKG
+258 GPPLKG
-264 ADVAGAFFYPYSGKV
+264 ADLSGAFFYPYSGKV

-286 KIDCGPEGLT
+286 GIERGPEGLT

-305 TQGTPPTELAGVLA
+305 TQGTPPAELSGVLA

-330 PGAIPAEAGGLGA
+330 AGTIPPGAGGLG
-343 PPAAPAKAAGSSDG
+343 APAKAAGS
-357 VSLGL
+357 SLGL

-393 TAHAHDA
+393 TRHAHDA
-400 GKTRAQGLAFLA
+400 GRTRMQGLAFLA
-412 GVVVTFLVLAGLL
+412 GVVITFLALAGLL

-431 GAAVG
+431 GDAVG
-436 WGFQLQSPAVVAAL
+436 WGFQLQSPPVVAAL
-450 ALLML
+450 SLLML

-460 MSGVFEVGASVQG
+460 MSGVFEVGASAQG
-473 VASGAGGTGVAG
+473 LASGASADGLGGSL
-485 AFLTGALAVV
+485 LTGALAVV

-504 MAGALGYALTQPPLL
+504 MAGALGYALTQPPLVA
-519 SLAVFLALALG
+519 LAVFLGLALG
-530 FAAPFVLLAFVPA
+530 FAAPFVLLAFIPG
-543 LLSRLPRPG
+543 LLARLPRPG

-573 AWVFSQQTGSIPLAA
+573 AWVFSQQTGGIPLA
-588 LLAASV
+588 LILAAAV
-594 LVAFAGW
+594 LTAFAAW
-601 LYGLGQARSI
+601 LYGLAQARRI
-611 AGKNGVAA
+611 AGKGAAVPFAIAALSMVGV
-619 FVIAGLSVLAAIALV
+619 IALV
-634 VAGVRAMPSAS
+634 VVAARAAPAAPSA
-645 ASTAPAAALSSGP
+645 ALAQTAPAGP
-658 GLPAETW
+658 GLASEPW
-665 SPEKVAALQAQ
+665 SPERVAALRAE

-691 CKVNEGT
+691 CKVNEGA
-698 ALKGQRVID
+698 ALKGQRLAD
-707 AFKASNAVYLKAD
+707 AFKAHDAVLLRAD

-745 YPKGSGAPVVLP
+745 YPKGGGAPAVLP

-763 LVVEAVEKA
+763 LVIEAVETA

>member
-1 MSSKAA
+1 MCRA
-7 GMDES
+7 
-12 LLGTLVFDLITTAWP
+12 LDL
-27 LSRARGGVMCLAT
+27 
-40 SPERAWNLCMLLRKL
+40 AWNPFMSLRKL
-55 LSALPALVVA
+55 FAVVPALMVA
-65 LAFGAPAVLPQA
+65 LFLGAPPAKA
-77 ARAEPVQT
+77 DPVHT
-85 GHIEVELVAQEAGA
+85 GHIEVELVSQEAGV
-99 APGATVYVALRQKIQ
+99 APGSTVYVALSQKIQ
-114 PGWHTYWR
+114 SGWHTYWR
-122 NPGDAGDSTKIVWT
+122 NPGDAGDATRIVWT
-136 LPPGWTAGDIVW
+136 LPAGWTAGDIVW

-165 GEVLLPV
+165 GDVLLPV
-172 PISVPANAQVGSIV
+172 PISVPANAQVGSVV

-214 VAGTPAT
+214 VAGMPGT

-242 KAVFHL
+242 KAVFQL
-248 EGGVLKLAVT
+248 QGSVLKLAVT

-264 ADVAGAFFYPYSGKV
+264 ADVSGAFFYPYSGKA

-286 KIDCGPEGLT
+286 SIERGPEGLT

-305 TQGTPPTELAGVLA
+305 TQAEQKPTELSGVLA
-319 LNGAAYEITAT
+319 LNGVAYEVTAT
-330 PGAIPAEAGGLGA
+330 PGTIPAEAGGLGA
-343 PPAAPAKAAGSSDG
+343 PPAAPAKARGTANSADG
-357 VSLGL
+357 GASLGL

-400 GKTRAQGLAFLA
+400 GKTRVQGLAFLV
-412 GVVVTFLVLAGLL
+412 GVVVTFLALAGLL

-436 WGFQLQSPAVVAAL
+436 WGFQLQSPAVVAGL

-460 MSGVFEVGASVQG
+460 MSGVFEVGASVQNA
-473 VASGAGGTGVAG
+473 ASGAGASGDGVAG
-485 AFLTGALAVV
+485 SFLTGALAVL

-519 SLAVFLALALG
+519 SLAVFLGLALG
-530 FAAPFVLLAFVPA
+530 FAAPFVLLAFIPG
-543 LLSRLPRPG
+543 LLGRLPRPG

-573 AWVFSQQTGSIPLAA
+573 AWVFSQQTGPIPLAMIF
-588 LLAASV
+588 AAAV
-594 LVAFAGW
+594 LIAFAAW
-601 LYGLGQARSI
+601 FYGLAQARG
-611 AGKNGVAA
+611 ALGKSQVAPL
-619 FVIAGLSVLAAIALV
+619 VIALV
-634 VAGVRAMPSAS
+634 SLAGVIALVWVAARGEPQVTPLHDERLPASSA
-645 ASTAPAAALSSGP
+645 AGP
-658 GLPAETW
+658 GLAAEAW
-665 SPEKVAALQAQ
+665 SPEKVKALQAE

-698 ALKGQRVID
+698 ALKGQRLVD
-707 AFKASNAVYLKAD
+707 AFKAHDAVLLRAD
-720 WTKRDAV
+720 WTKRDAT

-745 YPKGSGAPVVLP
+745 YPKGSGEPVVLP

-763 LVVEAVEKA
+763 LVIEAIEKA

>member
-1 MSSKAA
+1 
-7 GMDES
+7 
-12 LLGTLVFDLITTAWP
+12 
-27 LSRARGGVMCLAT
+27 
-40 SPERAWNLCMLLRKL
+40 MLLRRL
-55 LSALPALVVA
+55 LLALSALLFTT
-65 LAFGAPAVLPQA
+65 LSGLAPASA
-77 ARAEPVQT
+77 APVQS

-99 APGATVYVALRQKIQ
+99 APGSTIYVALRQKIL

-122 NPGDAGDSTKIVWT
+122 NPGDAGDATKITWT
-136 LPPGWTAGDIVW
+136 LPAGWTAGDIVW

-153 SRVGPLLDFAYT
+153 SRVGPLLDYAYT

-172 PISVPANAQVGSIV
+172 PITVPADAQVGSIV

-214 VAGTPAT
+214 VAGMPAA
-221 DPKWGAK
+221 DPQWGAK
-228 VAETLAKA
+228 VADTLAKA

-242 KAVFHL
+242 KAVFQL
-248 EGGVLKLAVT
+248 QGKVLKLAVT

-264 ADVAGAFFYPYSGKV
+264 ADMAGAYFYPYSGQV

-286 KIDCGPEGLT
+286 GVERGPEGLT
-296 LSLTPGYDF
+296 LSLTPGYAF

-319 LNGAAYEITAT
+319 LNGAAYEVTAT
-330 PGAIPAEAGGLGA
+330 AGAIPASAGGLGA
-343 PPAAPAKAAGSSDG
+343 PAAAAKPGP
-357 VSLGL
+357 SLGL
-362 PLAVAFAFLG
+362 PLAIAFAFLG

-400 GKTRAQGLAFLA
+400 GKTRLQGLAFLV
-412 GVVVTFLVLAGLL
+412 GVVVTFLALAGLL

-436 WGFQLQSPAVVAAL
+436 WGFQLQSPIVVAGL
-450 ALLML
+450 SLLML

-460 MSGVFEVGASVQG
+460 MSGVFEIGASVQG
-473 VASGAGGTGVAG
+473 VGAGASGEGLGGS
-485 AFLTGALAVV
+485 FLTGALAVI

-504 MAGALGYALTQPPLL
+504 MAGALGYALTQPPLV
-519 SLAVFLALALG
+519 SLAVFLGLALG
-530 FAAPFVLLAFVPA
+530 FAAPFVLLAFIPG
-543 LLSRLPRPG
+543 LLGRLPRPG

-573 AWVFSQQTGSIPLAA
+573 LWVFAQQTGSIPLAQMFGA
-588 LLAASV
+588 AVLAAFG
-594 LVAFAGW
+594 AW
-601 LYGLGQARSI
+601 LYGLGQTRQANGKP
-611 AGKNGVAA
+611 AGVTIGT
-619 FVIAGLSVLAAIALV
+619 GVLAVVLAIALAASAALTAPTASATPSAA
-634 VAGVRAMPSAS
+634 VAGSA
-645 ASTAPAAALSSGP
+645 APSGP
-658 GLPAETW
+658 GLAAEVW
-665 SPEKVAALQAQ
+665 SPERVAALQAQ

-698 ALKGQRVID
+698 ALKGQRVAD
-707 AFKASNAVYLKAD
+707 AFTAANAVYLRAD

-727 IAAALAE
+727 IAKALAE

-745 YPKGSGAPVVLP
+745 YPAKGGEPVVLP

-763 LVVEAVEKA
+763 LVVEAIEKA